1 MTGPACDCGGRIE
14 RRGPLGLCGT
24 CGTWQEA
31 GRALTDDDQASLNER
46 AAIREYDA
54 LETRTDAEIN
64 AALEYAARNGEE

>member
-14 RRGPLGLCGT
+14 RRGPLSLCGT
-24 CGTWQEA
+24 CGTWQAA
-31 GRALTDDDQASLNER
+31 GRALTDDDQAILNER
-46 AAIREYDA
+46 AAIREFDA